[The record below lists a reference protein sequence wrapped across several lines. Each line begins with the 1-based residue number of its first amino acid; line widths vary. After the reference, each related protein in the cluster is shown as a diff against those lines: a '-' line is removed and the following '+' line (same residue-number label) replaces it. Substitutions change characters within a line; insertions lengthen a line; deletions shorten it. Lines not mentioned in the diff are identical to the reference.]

1 MLSPPVTVAPLVRAP
16 AVRIVDGIADAV
28 DAVAVVAAET
38 HRFLRRQWFVAA
50 IDSYGGTART
60 VTVERDGRPVVA
72 LPLVGL
78 GPAMLGLRQVPG
90 CYWPFRSGPVAQ
102 DAQPADFAA
111 LLDGI
116 RREARGVR
124 IGPVYDGD
132 PLLEGM
138 QAAATAAGWR
148 VLPRFIA
155 DSYLLDMVASQAEGP
170 WPRNSTLRKNRF
182 NEKHL
187 ATHGTPDWSFLSGRD
202 WTPDAFDSLAVVE
215 NASWIAERTD
225 GSDAKFTAG
234 GHGDFWRKA
243 AEDPVLADMLWAAL
257 LRIDGQPAAFSFDL
271 NAGTLKYAI
280 ANSYDIRFAKHSP
293 GRLLYYRNLVRALE
307 DGMTRVDWGAGDSG
321 YKRAIGADRGPAI
334 RDWLFLPPGLP
345 ALAGRLLA
353 GRWAGS
359 GQAAA
364 PDAAAHAGV

>member
-1 MLSPPVTVAPLVRAP
+1 MLSSPASVASTAHAP
-16 AVRIVDGIADAV
+16 SVRIVDGIAEAV
-28 DAVAVVAAET
+28 DAVAEVAAPT
-38 HRFLRRQWFVAA
+38 HRFLRRQWFAAA

-60 VTVERDGRPVVA
+60 MVVERDGRPVVA
-72 LPLVGL
+72 LPLIGL
-78 GPAMLGLRQVPG
+78 GPSLLGLRQVPG

-102 DAQPADFAA
+102 GAQAADFAA
-111 LLDGI
+111 LLGGI
-116 RREARGVR
+116 RREARGFR
-124 IGPVYDGD
+124 LGPIYDGD
-132 PLLEGM
+132 PLLEGL
-138 QAAATAAGWR
+138 QAVAATTGWR

-155 DSYLLDMVASQAEGP
+155 DSYLLDMAASQAEGV

-187 ATHGTPDWSFLSGRD
+187 AAHGTPDWSFLSGRD
-202 WTPDAFDSLAVVE
+202 WTSDAFDALATVE
-215 NASWIAERTD
+215 DASWIADRTD

-234 GHGDFWRKA
+234 GHGSFWRKA
-243 AEDPVLADMLWAAL
+243 AQDPIIADMLWAAV
-257 LRIDGQPAAFSFDL
+257 LRMDGQPAAFSFDL

-280 ANSYDIRFAKHSP
+280 ANSYDARFAKHSP

-321 YKRAIGADRGPAI
+321 YKRIIGANRGPAI

-345 ALAGRLLA
+345 ALVGRLVA

-359 GQAAA
+359 GHAIA
-364 PDAAAHAGV
+364 PDGEPPAA